1 MLNSSLDTGPRMRR
15 RNLIDGSNNESKG
28 RWNVKTGDMRKS
40 NPLIQR
46 KFVKN
51 WSQGSNYG
59 SAGES

>member
-1 MLNSSLDTGPRMRR
+1 MVNSSLDTGPKMHR
-15 RNLIDGSNNESKG
+15 RNLIDGSNNGSKG
-28 RWNVKTGDMRKS
+28 RWNMNTGDMRNS

-46 KFVKN
+46 KFIKN